1 MKVFRRWDSP
11 IYQKTEKEFR
21 KFYFRNEL
29 RQLLIGI
36 VCWSAFNLFAIYQDS
51 LALGITADFYWLALL
66 RIGYTLLALVIA
78 WLGLFHV
85 RRHTSLDWLSFLWA
99 TASVLVTLTGY
110 QMNRAND
117 PGLFLI
123 DFVAILSLYVFVPGF
138 LPARVAPALALTLFE
153 FQHAWANQPFYTAET
168 VSAVFFSFS
177 ILNII
182 CIFCCIL
189 TISSR
194 RAQFISRKQD
204 RGVQIEL
211 QRLASTDVLTGIY
224 NRRKLLD
231 LASEAFYR
239 FRRYNRPFTLL
250 IMDLDGFKQV
260 NDTFGHQQ
268 GDQTLVEFAQMI
280 LQEKREGD
288 HLGRMGGD
296 EFCLLLPETNSGE
309 AMHVAERI
317 LTRCKDLSFN
327 RSRALVM
334 RVTVSIGIAEVSSK
348 DRSVDSLYARGDA
361 ALYESK
367 NLGKDRIVLSSGS
380 AAVGLV

>member
-1 MKVFRRWDSP
+1 
-11 IYQKTEKEFR
+11 
-21 KFYFRNEL
+21 
-29 RQLLIGI
+29 
-36 VCWSAFNLFAIYQDS
+36 
-51 LALGITADFYWLALL
+51 
-66 RIGYTLLALVIA
+66 
-78 WLGLFHV
+78 
-85 RRHTSLDWLSFLWA
+85 
-99 TASVLVTLTGY
+99 
-110 QMNRAND
+110 MNRTND

-123 DFVAILSLYVFVPGF
+123 DFVAILSLYVFVPGV
-138 LPARVAPALALTLFE
+138 PVARMGPALALTLFE
-153 FQHAWANQPFYTAET
+153 FQHVWANQSFYTAET
-168 VSAVFFSFS
+168 ISAVFFSFS

-182 CIFCCIL
+182 CTFCCVL

-204 RGVQIEL
+204 RSAQIEL
-211 QRLASTDVLTGIY
+211 QRLASTDALTGIF

-231 LASEAFYR
+231 LAAEAFYR

-268 GDQTLVEFAQMI
+268 GDQTLVEFTQMI

-296 EFCLLLPETNSGE
+296 EFCLLLPETRSAE

-317 LTRCKDLSFN
+317 LKRCKDLPFN
-327 RSRALVM
+327 RSRALVLQ
-334 RVTVSIGIAEVSSK
+334 VTVSIGIAEVSTK

-367 NLGKDRIVLSSGS
+367 NLGKDRIVLSAGS
-380 AAVGLV
+380 AVVGSG